1 MLSVSAATYE
11 MDDFHRIAI
20 VEDYVGIGPARY
32 DGTIQFD
39 GDAVAAIA
47 FFFEERL
54 QILSGRGH
62 VIAVYPDHSVS
73 PFRVGNRKNKKAAR
87 RITPK
92 VVYPFVRPLSV
103 SLYVPL

>member
-20 VEDYVGIGPARY
+20 VEGHGGIGPAWY

-47 FFFEERL
+47 FFSRN
-54 QILSGRGH
+54 
-62 VIAVYPDHSVS
+62 A
-73 PFRVGNRKNKKAAR
+73 
-87 RITPK
+87 
-92 VVYPFVRPLSV
+92 
-103 SLYVPL
+103 